1 MYFGLNES
9 FRSTKRRGDSS
20 PFFVFKICDLVFC
33 EVFYFLV
40 ASVIILLKHFD
51 DRKGGIVLTEQLLK
65 SKAADLFH
73 TQLTQL
79 PNNAGYRYLK
89 YTRKLT
95 DEIIEQFKLGF
106 SPWNGT
112 DYSSLNFT
120 DSELAESGLLIIKDN
135 GFAFD
140 RFYNRVLFPI
150 WNEQGTVIAFGGR
163 WLGQKDARPKY
174 INTKETPL
182 YKKSKVLYGLNF
194 AIQSSFD
201 SFILCEGYM
210 DVISLHQAGFTN
222 AIAACGTSITNDHI
236 SLLKRLGRKVYVAT
250 DSDSAGNLAA
260 LKTVK
265 KLMTE
270 GIYTRRLDF
279 SPYKDVD
286 EALCAGANMLQII
299 QNSESPERFLF
310 RAGGQDIEI
319 LKWLLERKMS
329 DLDI

>member
-1 MYFGLNES
+1 M
-9 FRSTKRRGDSS
+9 
-20 PFFVFKICDLVFC
+20 
-33 EVFYFLV
+33 
-40 ASVIILLKHFD
+40 
-51 DRKGGIVLTEQLLK
+51 TEQLLK
-65 SKAADLFH
+65 SKAAELFH
-73 TQLTQL
+73 TQLMML
-79 PNNAGYRYLK
+79 PNNVGYRYFK
-89 YTRKLT
+89 HTRKLS
-95 DEIIEQFKLGF
+95 DEIIKQFKLGF

-112 DYSSLNFT
+112 NYSSLGFNET
-120 DSELAESGLLIIKDN
+120 ELAESGLLIVKDN

-150 WNEQGTVIAFGGR
+150 WNEQGEVIAFGGR

-182 YKKSKVLYGLNF
+182 YKKSKVLYALNF
-194 AIQSSFD
+194 ALQSSFD

-236 SLLKRLGRKVYVAT
+236 SILKRLGRTVYVAT
-250 DSDSAGNLAA
+250 DSDAAGNLAA
-260 LKTVK
+260 IKTVK
-265 KLMTE
+265 KLMAE
-270 GIYTRRLDF
+270 GIQTRRLDF

-286 EALCAGANMLQII
+286 EALRAGVNVSQII